1 MFYKKHYLIVQKQQ
15 AALISNKHLFFFPL
29 QLLFDPVCLQSGSLC
44 VRTCVCVRAQ
54 GSSELLNICQ
64 QLHKR
69 SVIAS
74 LTPSLTLKKKKDSN
88 KLLQDLKLCSYF
100 VSSDS
105 IHWEIL
111 SSESFIRAQISILSF
126 RNLNKAVTGLVQL
139 SVRPQPLQSLDAVL
153 NLCKF
158 FL

>member
-1 MFYKKHYLIVQKQQ
+1 M
-15 AALISNKHLFFFPL
+15 FFFPL

-44 VRTCVCVRAQ
+44 VRTCVCARAQ

-64 QLHKR
+64 QLDKR

-74 LTPSLTLKKKKDSN
+74 LTPSLTLKKKRQQQ
-88 KLLQDLKLCSYF
+88 LLQDLKLCSYF
-100 VSSDS
+100 ISSDQ
-105 IHWEIL
+105 IHWKIL

-126 RNLNKAVTGLVQL
+126 RNLNKAVTGLYG
-139 SVRPQPLQSLDAVL
+139 SVCDRNLYKVLDAVL

-158 FL
+158 FP

>member
-1 MFYKKHYLIVQKQQ
+1 MRVCARAGVIRTPEHLPAAAQEVSNRLINTE
-15 AALISNKHLFFFPL
+15 S
-29 QLLFDPVCLQSGSLC
+29 D
-44 VRTCVCVRAQ
+44 
-54 GSSELLNICQ
+54 
-64 QLHKR
+64 
-69 SVIAS
+69 
-74 LTPSLTLKKKKDSN
+74 LKKKEKKDSN

>member
-1 MFYKKHYLIVQKQQ
+1 MRVCARAGVIRTPEHLPAAAQEVSNRLINTESDLKK
-15 AALISNKHLFFFPL
+15 
-29 QLLFDPVCLQSGSLC
+29 
-44 VRTCVCVRAQ
+44 
-54 GSSELLNICQ
+54 
-64 QLHKR
+64 
-69 SVIAS
+69 
-74 LTPSLTLKKKKDSN
+74 KKKKDSN